1 MKILNEIR
9 KEAQYVKSRILSAKP
24 TTLLEAWNVRTL
36 SQMGKLTQL
45 IREFGNYM
53 LHILG
58 TSEIRW

>member
-1 MKILNEIR
+1 M
-9 KEAQYVKSRILSAKP
+9 KSRILSAKP
-24 TTLLEAWNVRTL
+24 TTLLGAWNVRTL